1 MRPCGAGTYTLVGEG
16 TCTAPDGSAV
26 NGRVRAA
33 LSAEADCAS
42 ACDAQAACVGY
53 SYYYAGSAS
62 SLGRCFV
69 SGPGLQSG
77 LVPMDPS
84 NGPSAAEWQGYPQP
98 SAVIAG
104 ANGSANRRCMRR
116 GDVRPLGQPHRIAS
130 RTCLVRLICCS
141 ACKRH
146 SLTEQRW
153 EHQLADD
160 TGADDTAYRLG
171 RRVG

>member
-1 MRPCGAGTYTLVGEG
+1 M
-16 TCTAPDGSAV
+16 

-53 SYYYAGSAS
+53 TYYYAGSAT
-62 SLGRCFV
+62 SLGRCFIY
-69 SGPGLQSG
+69 GPGLQSG
-77 LVPMDPS
+77 LVQMDLA
-84 NGPSAAEWQGYPQP
+84 GPSATEWQGYPQP

-116 GDVRPLGQPHRIAS
+116 GDLRPLGQPHRIAS

-146 SLTEQRW
+146 SRAEQRG

-160 TGADDTAYRLG
+160 AGTDDTADRLG